1 MLHRP
6 RRLRRNPHIRSL
18 VREHRLHLD
27 DFIYPIFIDQ
37 TLSSGSKPIS
47 SMPGIERFS
56 LEALPYELEKLAELN
71 IKHLLLFG
79 IPTEKDDVASQAH
92 AANGIVQQGLEQIRE
107 RFKDQ
112 FYLITD
118 VCNCEY
124 TDHGHCG
131 ILDGHDV
138 HNDKTLDLLAKAALS
153 HARAGADMVAPS
165 DMMDGRILAIRDAL
179 NAEDYGHIPIMS
191 YAVKFASAYYGPFR
205 EAADSSP
212 QFGDRRSYQMDPA
225 NRREA
230 LKEAALDLDEGA
242 DIIMVKPALA
252 YLDLV
257 RQLADTTDVP
267 VAVYNVSGEF
277 SMIHA
282 AAQAGWIDE
291 KKVTLETL
299 TSFKRAG
306 ADIIIS
312 YHTKALAQWIKNG
325 EMPA

>member
-6 RRLRRNPHIRSL
+6 RRLRRNPHIRSM

-37 TLSSGSKPIS
+37 TLATGKTPIG
-47 SMPGIERFS
+47 SMPGIDRFS
-56 LEALPYELEKLAELN
+56 LAALPAELEQLAELGVKN
-71 IKHLLLFG
+71 LLLFG
-79 IPTEKDDVASQAH
+79 IPNEKDAVATQAH
-92 AANGIVQQGLEQIRE
+92 AEGGIVQQGLRAIKQQ
-107 RFKDQ
+107 FQDT
-112 FYLITD
+112 FYLVTD

-138 HNDKTLDLLAKAALS
+138 HNDKTLDLLSRTAVS
-153 HARAGADMVAPS
+153 HAEAGADMVAPS
-165 DMMDGRILAIRDAL
+165 DMMDGRVGAMRDAL
-179 NAEDYGHIPIMS
+179 DDQGFENVPIMAYS
-191 YAVKFASAYYGPFR
+191 AKFASAYYGPFR
-205 EAADSSP
+205 EAADSTP
-212 QFGDRRSYQMDPA
+212 QFGDRRTYQMDPA
-225 NRREA
+225 NGREA
-230 LKEAALDLDEGA
+230 LKEVQLDLEEGA
-242 DIIMVKPALA
+242 DIVMVKPALA

-257 RQLADTTDVP
+257 RQIADSVDVP
-267 VAVYNVSGEF
+267 VAVYNVSGEY

-291 KKVTLETL
+291 EKIVLETL

-312 YHTKALAQWIKNG
+312 YHTRALAQWIKEG
-325 EMPA
+325 KL

>member
-6 RRLRRNPHIRSL
+6 RRLRRNAHIRSM

-37 TLSSGSKPIS
+37 TLAAGKTPIG
-47 SMPGIERFS
+47 SMPGIDRFS
-56 LEALPYELEKLAELN
+56 LAALPAELEQLAELGVKN
-71 IKHLLLFG
+71 LLLFG
-79 IPTEKDDVASQAH
+79 IPSEKDAVATQAH
-92 AANGIVQQGLEQIRE
+92 AENGIVQQGLRAIKQQ
-107 RFKDQ
+107 FQDT
-112 FYLITD
+112 FYLVTD

-138 HNDKTLDLLAKAALS
+138 HNDKTLDLLSRTAVS
-153 HARAGADMVAPS
+153 HAEAGADMVAPS
-165 DMMDGRILAIRDAL
+165 DMMDGRVGAMRDAL
-179 NAEDYGHIPIMS
+179 DDQGFENIPIMAYS
-191 YAVKFASAYYGPFR
+191 AKFASAYYGPFR
-205 EAADSSP
+205 EAADSTP

-225 NRREA
+225 NGREA
-230 LKEAALDLDEGA
+230 LKEVQLDLEEGA
-242 DIIMVKPALA
+242 DIVMVKPALA

-257 RQLADTTDVP
+257 RQIADSVDVP
-267 VAVYNVSGEF
+267 VALYNVSGEY

-291 KKVTLETL
+291 EKIVLETL

-312 YHTKALAQWIKNG
+312 YHTRALAQWIKEG
-325 EMPA
+325 KL